1 MKISLRSPVVL
12 TLLIIIVVVAG
23 FFAYRQISSPASK
36 QHYRLQ
42 TAELGDLSQ
51 TVSANGTI
59 NPVTMVSVGTQVSG
73 RVKKLYADNNSIV
86 SQGDILLELD
96 TSILDAQLKQSMA
109 SALSASASLDLAT
122 ANEARMQNLY
132 SQDYVS
138 RQELDVTVQAKKSA
152 AAQLQAAQAQVE
164 RNKANLAYAII
175 RSPVSGVV
183 IDKQVEV
190 GQTVASSFQTP
201 TLFKIAQDLANM
213 QIDASFA
220 EADIGKIQV
229 GQKARF
235 TVDAFPDR
243 GFIGAVKLIRL
254 NPVIQQNVVTYN
266 VVINVDNPDKIL
278 LPGMT
283 AYVNITVEER
293 KDALLVPNA
302 ALRYKP
308 SNDRKPKNS
317 KSDAPAKKPDD
328 YSGKVYVLEN
338 GEPTLRK
345 VEPGITD
352 NRNTVITQGELKP
365 GEQLI
370 LGETSAAGKNSGK
383 SSTRRMRF

>member
-1 MKISLRSPVVL
+1 MKIPLRSPILL
-12 TLLIIIVVVAG
+12 TIIAIIVAVASY
-23 FFAYRQISSPASK
+23 FAYRQINSSDSE
-36 QHYRLQ
+36 QRYRLQ
-42 TAELGDLSQ
+42 TAELGNISQ

-73 RVKKLYADNNSIV
+73 RVKKLYADNNSMV
-86 SQGDILLELD
+86 SQGEILLELD
-96 TSILDAQLKQSMA
+96 ASILEAQLKQSKA
-109 SALSASASLDLAT
+109 SVLSASASLDLAT
-122 ANEARMQNLY
+122 ANKARMQNLF

-138 RQELDVTVQAKKSA
+138 QQELDSTVQAKKAA
-152 AAQLQAAQAQVE
+152 AAQLQATQAQVE
-164 RNKANLAYAII
+164 RDQANLAYAII

-220 EADIGKIQV
+220 EADIGNIKVEQN
-229 GQKARF
+229 ARF
-235 TVDAFPDR
+235 TVDAFPNR
-243 GFIGAVKLIRL
+243 SFIGKVKLIRL

-283 AYVNITVEER
+283 AYVSITVEER
-293 KDALLVPNA
+293 KEVLVVPNA
-302 ALRYKP
+302 ALRYQP
-308 SNDRKPKNS
+308 SSDLKS
-317 KSDAPAKKPDD
+317 KESTAKASAKKRDT

-338 GEPTLRK
+338 GQPALRK
-345 VEPGITD
+345 VSPGITD
-352 NRNTVITQGELKP
+352 NRITEITQGELKS

-370 LGETSAAGKNSGK
+370 LGEVSASGKNSR
-383 SSTRRMRF
+383 SSSSRRMRF

>member
-1 MKISLRSPVVL
+1 MSL
-12 TLLIIIVVVAG
+12 IAIIVVGAG
-23 FFAYRQISSPASK
+23 IFAYRQLNTPAPE
-36 QHYRLQ
+36 QQYRLQ
-42 TAELGDLSQ
+42 KAENGDVNL

-59 NPVTMVSVGTQVSG
+59 NPVTLVSVGAQVSG
-73 RVKKLYADNNSIV
+73 RVKKLYADNNSKV
-86 SQGDILLELD
+86 EQGDRLLELD
-96 TSILDAQLKQSMA
+96 ASILDAQLKQSMA
-109 SALSASASLDLAT
+109 SVQSATASLDLAV
-122 ANEARMQNLY
+122 ANETRMQNLFA
-132 SQDYVS
+132 QDYVS
-138 RQELDVTVQAKKSA
+138 RQELDAAIQARKAA
-152 AAQLQAAQAQVE
+152 AAQLQTAQAQVE
-164 RNKANLAYAII
+164 RDQANVGYAVV

-220 EADIGKIQV
+220 EADIGNIRV

-243 GFIGAVKLIRL
+243 SFMGEVKLIRL

-283 AYVNITVEER
+283 AYVSIVVKER
-293 KDALLVPNA
+293 KDTLMVPNA

-308 SNDRKPKNS
+308 SNEIEQKS
-317 KSDAPAKKPDD
+317 EKSDTPKIKRDAF
-328 YSGKVYVLEN
+328 SGKVYVLEQ
-338 GEPTLRK
+338 GKPKLRN
-345 VEPGITD
+345 VILGITD
-352 NRNTVITQGELKP
+352 NRNTEITGGELKT
-365 GEQLI
+365 GEQII
-370 LGETSAAGKNSGK
+370 LGESRASESISAGSQPM
-383 SSTRRMRF
+383 RMRF

>member
-1 MKISLRSPVVL
+1 MKIPLRSPILL
-12 TLLIIIVVVAG
+12 TIIVIIVTVAC
-23 FFAYRQISSPASK
+23 FFAYRQINSPASE
-36 QHYRLQ
+36 QRYRLH
-42 TAELGDLSQ
+42 TAELGDINQ

-73 RVKKLYADNNSIV
+73 RVKKLYADNNSMV

-96 TSILDAQLKQSMA
+96 ASILEAQLKQSMA
-109 SALSASASLDLAT
+109 SVLSASASLDLAT
-122 ANEARMQNLY
+122 ANKARMQNLF

-138 RQELDVTVQAKKSA
+138 QQELDVTVQANKSA

-164 RNKANLAYAII
+164 RDQANLAYAII

-220 EADIGKIQV
+220 EADIGNIKVEQN
-229 GQKARF
+229 ARF
-235 TVDAFPDR
+235 TVDAFPNR
-243 GFIGAVKLIRL
+243 GFIGKVKLIRL

-283 AYVNITVEER
+283 AYVSITVEER
-293 KDALLVPNA
+293 KEVLVVPNA
-302 ALRYKP
+302 ALRYQPSSELKP
-308 SNDRKPKNS
+308 QKTTAN
-317 KSDAPAKKPDD
+317 APAKKRDT
-328 YSGKVYVLEN
+328 YSGKVFVLEN
-338 GEPTLRK
+338 GEPRLRN
-345 VEPGITD
+345 VSPGITD
-352 NRNTVITQGELKP
+352 NRITEITQGELKP

-370 LGETSAAGKNSGK
+370 LGEMSASGQSSRS